1 MPPVSLLVHS
11 ACIFLTSPC
20 AALGFGGLAHFL
32 PSHNGRCLTNHQSV
46 ASLAIALGKS
56 LGCPASQLVG
66 FSVYGGWGGRER
78 LDFIKHDRGTGLM
91 VTLELSGAGSG
102 FLLTRG
108 LHRDLSSAVALSQIP
123 RSRPSLLVL
132 GRACFLLS

>member
-1 MPPVSLLVHS
+1 MGEGTAEAGLRMPPVSLLVDS

-56 LGCPASQLVG
+56 LECPASQLVG
-66 FSVYGGWGGRER
+66 FSVYGGWAGGVAGR
-78 LDFIKHDRGTGLM
+78 DSI
-91 VTLELSGAGSG
+91 LSNMTEAP
-102 FLLTRG
+102 
-108 LHRDLSSAVALSQIP
+108 A
-123 RSRPSLLVL
+123 
-132 GRACFLLS
+132 

>member
-1 MPPVSLLVHS
+1 MPPVLLLLDS

-56 LGCPASQLVG
+56 LECPASQLVG
-66 FSVYGGWGGRER
+66 FSVHGGER

-91 VTLELSGAGSG
+91 VTLELSGTGSG

-108 LHRDLSSAVALSQIP
+108 LHRDLSSAAALSQIP
-123 RSRPSLLVL
+123 CSRPSLLVL